1 MENDEFRM
9 SNGGSGSGRQV
20 LFIRHY
26 PFVIRHFFS
35 VRLRDRAE
43 IRPGTAAQSF
53 APSADGSGRSP
64 EKQTARAADRDAA
77 GATEGGFSAFGG
89 CPGAAQR

>member
-1 MENDEFRM
+1 MQNTEAGLGQLVFYILH
-9 SNGGSGSGRQV
+9 SAFCI
-20 LFIRHY
+20 L
-26 PFVIRHFFS
+26 HFTS
-35 VRLRDRAE
+35 SRLRDRAE